1 MEGRTI
7 CRLLIVLFCALSITF
22 FMLYRKE
29 NKNTGYLTDE
39 FVSGAV
45 ENLSS
50 SGVEIHPDVID
61 KKIPEMDIYSVE
73 ISSIDAYRDKIVK
86 TLIEEIYKNKV
97 TTLDFDMPD
106 GVSVGIYDSSVTD
119 RELGRIVM
127 NDNDLFF
134 SFSKTGISIDSS
146 QNPNINGQTDGIGDA
161 NKKMIN
167 SLVSKLNSG
176 SSCSYRISGS
186 SYSDEYVFVSVLQVI
201 DGYDIPD
208 VFLNFAFYEGE
219 VVDISGSWITEKTKA
234 TYHNKLMDGVN
245 VLYKLNLEK
254 ISKINEEKHVYFLR
268 KSEDG
273 RYFVVPG
280 WEITYTDK
288 NGAVKK
294 EYFEAL

>member
-22 FMLYRKE
+22 FVLYRKE
-29 NKNTGYLTDE
+29 YKNTNYLSDE
-39 FVSGAV
+39 FVVDAV

-50 SGVEIHPDVID
+50 SGVEIDPAVID
-61 KKIPEMDIYSVE
+61 RKIPEKDIYSVE
-73 ISSIDAYRDKIVK
+73 FTSVDAYQDKVVR
-86 TLIEEIYKNKV
+86 TLVEKIYENKV

-134 SFSKTGISIDSS
+134 RFSKTGINIDSS
-146 QNPNINGQTDGIGDA
+146 VSPNFNEQTDGISDG
-161 NKKMIN
+161 NRKMIKTLITGL
-167 SLVSKLNSG
+167 SDSADF
-176 SSCSYRISGS
+176 SYRICGS
-186 SYSDEYVFVSVLQVI
+186 SYSDEYVFVSVIQVI

-219 VVDISGSWITEKTKA
+219 VVDISGSWITGKIKPK
-234 TYHNKLMDGVN
+234 YHNKLMNGVN

-254 ISKINEEKHVYFLR
+254 ISKINEERHVYFLR

-273 RYFVVPG
+273 RFFVVPG